1 MNFKSSDYSNIKKI
15 YLKFLKKKEVAGKPL
30 IDKVGKL
37 NTFYLPLSQWI
48 YSTYKK
54 DNKIKIIGLSGGQG
68 AGKSTITGI
77 LKFIL
82 KKKYGLELCVFSID
96 DFYKTKA
103 ERNKMSKNTH
113 PLFLTRGVPG
123 THDINLISKTF
134 KSLKKKVFKP
144 VLIPK
149 FDKSIDDRFKK
160 SKWTRVKK
168 APSVII
174 FEGWCIGARHQKDRD
189 LKKPLNFIE
198 KKYDNNLKWRK
209 KVNNQLKNNYK
220 KLFNKMDKLVYL
232 KAPSFN
238 HIFQWRLQQ
247 EQKLKLTS
255 KNKKTMSK
263 SKIREFI
270 MFYERIT
277 RHMMKDFSNISDLT
291 IFLDKKHRS
300 KKMNFYK

>member
-1 MNFKSSDYSNIKKI
+1 MNFKSSDYSYIKKI
-15 YLKFLKKKEVAGKPL
+15 YLKFLKKKEISGKPL
-30 IDKVGKL
+30 VDKVGKL
-37 NTFYLPLSQWI
+37 NTFYLPLSEWI
-48 YSTYKK
+48 YSIYKK

-103 ERNKMSKNTH
+103 ERKKMSENIH

-123 THDINLISKTF
+123 THDINLINKIF
-134 KSLKKKVFKP
+134 KNLKKKKFKQVF
-144 VLIPK
+144 IPR
-149 FDKSIDDRFKK
+149 FDKSTDDRFIR
-160 SKWTRVKK
+160 SKWTKVKK
-168 APSVII
+168 RPSVII
-174 FEGWCIGARHQKDRD
+174 FEGWCVGARHQKDHQ
-189 LKKPLNFIE
+189 LKKPLNSIE
-198 KKYDNNLKWRK
+198 RKYDTSLEWRK
-209 KVNNQLKNNYK
+209 KVNNLLKKNYK

-238 HIFQWRLQQ
+238 HIFQWRLHQ
-247 EQKLKLTS
+247 ELKLKLTS